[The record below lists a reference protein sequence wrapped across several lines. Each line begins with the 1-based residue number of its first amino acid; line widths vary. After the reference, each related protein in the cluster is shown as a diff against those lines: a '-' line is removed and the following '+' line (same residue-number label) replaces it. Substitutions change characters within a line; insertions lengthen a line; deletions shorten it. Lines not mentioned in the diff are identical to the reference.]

1 MIIFRHFDRFVLF
14 IASMALLVD
23 LYYADLCKCC
33 YLHGGL
39 SIGDNIGAKGAKGFN
54 FCEMNCD
61 KAKVGVIRI
70 TETLPDRK
78 YGTCKVKVTARSE
91 NAYGITV
98 KNLNKSEVLKALNEA
113 YGISKAISYIP
124 E

>member
-1 MIIFRHFDRFVLF
+1 MAPKALIFVKP
-14 IASMALLVD
+14 A
-23 LYYADLCKCC
+23 
-33 YLHGGL
+33 
-39 SIGDNIGAKGAKGFN
+39 GDERYFN
-54 FCEMNCD
+54 FEMNCD

-78 YGTCKVKVTARSE
+78 YGTCKVKMTVRSE